1 MAASERTVSES
12 AAGRAGLVARPIRF
26 TADLGAHRRYLQALG
41 ATRVTTAPG
50 WEVFAL
56 GSGRVAL
63 HAASNDQPSAR
74 TILAWEVPDLQAW
87 AAEAKAAGLEFVI
100 GETNHG
106 IAATVTA
113 PDGTTFTV
121 DPAPTAEEPAPSE
134 DSLSVLPIWYT
145 EPTDVAAASQVL
157 TGLGAV
163 QRITADNDVWTDFVC
178 PGGGL
183 VAVHAADTGPG
194 VELGFEFDGDV
205 ESLIPVLREAGVE
218 PVLIDETYSRT
229 LQIPDPDREGAMLW
243 INEKMQ
249 DLYGYRVADG
259 SAGQAD

>member
-1 MAASERTVSES
+1 MSTAHGDT
-12 AAGRAGLVARPIRF
+12 AGRTELTARPIRF
-26 TADLGAHRRYLQALG
+26 TADLAAHRRYLQALG

-56 GSGRVAL
+56 GSGRLAL
-63 HAASNDQPSAR
+63 HTASDAQPSGR
-74 TILAWEVPDLQAW
+74 TILAWEVPDLEAW
-87 AAEAKAAGLEFVI
+87 AAEARGAGLDFVV
-100 GETNHG
+100 GETDHG

-121 DPAPTAEEPAPSE
+121 DPAPAAEEPAPTD
-134 DSLSVLPIWYT
+134 DSFSVLPIWYT
-145 EPTDVAAASQVL
+145 RPAEVAAARQIV
-157 TGLGAV
+157 TGLGAA
-163 QRITADNDVWTDFVC
+163 QRITADSDVWTDFDC

-183 VAVHAADTGPG
+183 AAVHAADGEPG
-194 VELGFEFDGDV
+194 VELAFEFAGDV

-229 LQIPDPDREGAMLW
+229 LQVPDPDREGAMLW

-249 DLYGYRVADG
+249 DLYGYRSADG
-259 SAGQAD
+259 SAGEAG